1 MIGYL
6 RGRLLSKEPTQ
17 AIVEVAGVGYQVMI
31 PLNVF
36 YMLGE
41 EGTETELHIHT
52 HVRDD
57 AIELFG
63 FPTTGERSLFRRL
76 IGISGVGPK
85 LALAIIGGTG
95 PADLLNAIDEGD
107 YARIVQIP
115 GIGKKTAERLVLELR
130 DKLPEMRAELHA
142 EASAL
147 SPASALKVDL
157 VSALVNLGYRRRDAE
172 KAADGAVQ
180 NAGED
185 TDFGDAL
192 KTALAILLG

>member
-6 RGRLLSKEPTQ
+6 RGRLLSKEPTH
-17 AIVEVAGVGYQVMI
+17 AIVEAGGVGYRVMI
-31 PLNVF
+31 PLSTF
-36 YMLGE
+36 YELGE

-57 AIELFG
+57 AIELYG

-107 YARIVQIP
+107 YARIAQIP

-130 DKLPEMRAELHA
+130 DKLPEMRSELHA
-142 EASAL
+142 EADAL

-172 KAADGAVQ
+172 KAAEGAVQ

-192 KTALAILLG
+192 KTALAILMG